1 MPARFKDVIS
11 TEEQLREVI
20 GTPTGRAV
28 DKVQTKLD
36 QHCKALI
43 NHSPLV
49 LIASVNAAGDMDIS
63 PKGDPAGFVRI
74 LDDNMLAVPDR
85 TGNRRVDTF
94 TNILQN
100 PKVALFFLT
109 PGYRETL
116 RVTGTAQLVR
126 DIDLRESMAVKGSVP
141 ELALVVSVAD
151 AFFHCAKCII
161 RSGLWQP
168 EKWPDISDMPTF
180 GQILKD
186 QTHAHEAVAEVEEQL
201 AESYRTRL
209 Y

>member
-1 MPARFKDVIS
+1 MTDRFKEIIT
-11 TEEQLREVI
+11 TEEQLREII
-20 GTPTGRAV
+20 GTPSGRAV
-28 DKVQTKLD
+28 DKVQDRLD
-36 QHCKALI
+36 PHCQALI

-49 LIASVNAAGDMDIS
+49 LIASTDANGEMDIS

-74 LDDNMLAVPDR
+74 LDDKTIAIPDR
-85 TGNRRVDTF
+85 KGNKRVDTF
-94 TNILQN
+94 SNILQN

-126 DIDLRESMAVKGSVP
+126 DTELRESMTVKGSVP
-141 ELALVVSVAD
+141 EIALVVNVKD

-161 RSGLWQP
+161 RSNLWQP
-168 EKWPDISDMPTF
+168 DQWPDISDMPTF

-186 QTHAHEAVAEVEEQL
+186 QSHSHETAEEVNEQIE
-201 AESYRTRL
+201 ESYKTRL